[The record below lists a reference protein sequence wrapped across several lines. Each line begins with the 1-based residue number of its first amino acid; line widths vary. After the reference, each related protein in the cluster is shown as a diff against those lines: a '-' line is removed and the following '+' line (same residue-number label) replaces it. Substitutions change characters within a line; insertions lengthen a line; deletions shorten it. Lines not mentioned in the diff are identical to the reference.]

1 MQKCWEEKF
10 ETRPPFSQ
18 LVLLLERLLGE
29 GYKKVRRQGGWGTE
43 FWSQPCAL
51 GLGVTRWYLGGN
63 ILHTHLAS
71 VSLLVLRRVMSEPGV
86 YFSRTKMWKLMNLT
100 QGGADG

>member
-29 GYKKVRRQGGWGTE
+29 GYKKVWRQGGVGDGILVPTL
-43 FWSQPCAL
+43 CA
-51 GLGVTRWYLGGN
+51 GLGVMCWSLGRN
-63 ILHTHLAS
+63 ILHTHWAS
-71 VSLLVLRRVMSEPGV
+71 VSLLVLERVMPKLGI
-86 YFSRTKMWKLMNLT
+86 YFSKTKM
-100 QGGADG
+100 